1 MPKPDI
7 YFSAA
12 PKIPQQPTE
21 SLMPGRLIAIGD
33 IHGCLAALETVLGGI
48 DPQPEDT
55 LVTLGDYVDRGM
67 HSREVIER
75 LMALREECRL
85 VPILGNHDEMFLA
98 ACEGHRYVMEDW
110 LLFGGDTTFRS
121 YDRRVPES
129 VPDEHV
135 EFLKSCRDV
144 YETETHF
151 FVHGNYMERIPLS
164 DQQPA
169 VLRWRSLREH
179 PPGPHVS
186 GKIAVVG
193 HTAQKDGEIL
203 DLGHL
208 VCIDTCCYGGGWLT
222 AMDVHSRQLWQ
233 ANQEGRTPQQI

>member
-1 MPKPDI
+1 M
-7 YFSAA
+7 SG
-12 PKIPQQPTE
+12 TT
-21 SLMPGRLIAIGD
+21 GRVIAIAD
-33 IHGCLAALETVLGGI
+33 IHGYLAALDGLLEAI
-48 DPQPEDT
+48 RPRAEDT
-55 LVTLGDYVDRGM
+55 IVALGDFVDRGPD
-67 HSREVIER
+67 SPGVLDRFIELAGR
-75 LMALREECRL
+75 CEL

-208 VCIDTCCYGGGWLT
+208 VCIDTYIYGDGWLT
-222 AMDVHSRQLWQ
+222 AMDVTTGQVWQ
-233 ANQEGRTPQQI
+233 VDQEGRPREQFGPITSSRQ